1 MRVAATLSLGA
12 AVTLMWRWTDFEQV
26 AQKPAV
32 DSAERREAVQPA
44 SATRDFATVET
55 PKQYAEPLW
64 RSVDERTMDVKPAF
78 EDEWSEVGR
87 VLVDVSGAVTA
98 APTWRVGDRL
108 VIDLPQIGERYESV
122 INHIDDGLSHS
133 RSVRGLMVGADGQSR
148 RLVVTVGP
156 TRVFAYI
163 DTAEGPYELVADTR
177 LGWLL
182 PSSSMMAGFDYSKPD
197 YLLPE
202 TR

>member
-1 MRVAATLSLGA
+1 
-12 AVTLMWRWTDFEQV
+12 
-26 AQKPAV
+26 
-32 DSAERREAVQPA
+32 
-44 SATRDFATVET
+44 
-55 PKQYAEPLW
+55 
-64 RSVDERTMDVKPAF
+64 MDVKPAF
-78 EDEWSEVGR
+78 DDEWSEVGR
-87 VLVDVSGAVTA
+87 VLVDVSGAVSA

-108 VIDLPQIGERYESV
+108 VIELPQTGERYEST
-122 INHIDDGLSHS
+122 IAHIDEGLGHS

-148 RLVVTVGP
+148 RFVVTVGP
-156 TRVFAYI
+156 ARVFAYI
-163 DTAEGPYELVADTR
+163 ATSQGPYELVADHQ